1 MRVVAWFGILMSC
14 ALASGHAS
22 AVQQPRPVA
31 TFDLSVLL
39 PSEVVPSRWT
49 RSIAFVSDSSIAT
62 GLCQFQ
68 VLHPY
73 PHVSVPE
80 QRSCS
85 LTLIQWEDGILHPL
99 AQTHQFS
106 PSESIHLT
114 SEARVL
120 TTPFGKE
127 PAILYS
133 SDLSATNELPPLHYA
148 SKSGDTV
155 AESTQ
160 GGWKLY
166 HLDSKLHPIRGGSG
180 SLQSISDE
188 VVVFRDGDR
197 IRTETLDGKAL
208 GFFRAKLMCSVQV
221 AGHDSL
227 FVSDCGRPR
236 LVDYNG
242 KERLR
247 LRQPNGW
254 SISQLNWSA
263 DGKRVL
269 FDHFSRKTSVFRNAG
284 EVLVAFASLGFGV
297 GDEHDNGERVEVMD
311 ITTGNSC
318 FDLRREFA
326 ENSESASQNAVLSP
340 SGEFVAVVVG
350 STLSVYHLGAR
361 CEDQK

>member
-1 MRVVAWFGILMSC
+1 MRVVAWFGILISC
-14 ALASGHAS
+14 ALASGQAS
-22 AVQQPRPVA
+22 AVQKSPPVA

-39 PSEVVPSRWT
+39 PPGVATSQWT
-49 RSIAFVSDSSIAT
+49 KSIAFVSDSSIAA

-68 VLHPY
+68 DSHPY
-73 PHVSVPE
+73 PHVYVPE
-80 QRSCS
+80 QRGCS
-85 LTLIQWEDGILHPL
+85 LALIRWEGGVLQTS

-120 TTPFGKE
+120 TTPFGKQ
-127 PAILYS
+127 PAVLYT

-180 SLQSISDE
+180 NLQSISDE
-188 VVVFRDGDR
+188 VVVFRDGDT

-208 GFFRAKLMCSVQV
+208 GFFRAKSMCSVQV
-221 AGHDSL
+221 AGHESL

-236 LVDYNG
+236 VVDYNG
-242 KERLR
+242 KERFSF
-247 LRQPNGW
+247 RQPNGW
-254 SISQLNWSA
+254 SISQSNWSA

-269 FDHFSRKTSVFRNAG
+269 FDHFSRKISVFRNAG
-284 EVLVAFASLGFGV
+284 ELLVAFASLGFGV
-297 GDEHDNGERVEVMD
+297 GDELDNRERVEVMD

-350 STLSVYHLGAR
+350 STMSVYHLPAR
-361 CEDQK
+361 CEEQK